1 MAKSHLWEEK
11 SQKYGQEEVRYKK
24 VNRPLAGKQGR
35 ALQRGKGVEKSI
47 SLLGAFREKR
57 ITSQDKD

>member
-1 MAKSHLWEEK
+1 LTAKSHLWEEK

-24 VNRPLAGKQGR
+24 VNRSSAGEQGR

-47 SLLGAFREKR
+47 SLLGVFREK
-57 ITSQDKD
+57 